1 MDCVDVFVDGA
12 CKNNSH
18 NNPQAGCG
26 VFWAPCHPLNWS
38 EKLRGDKQTNNRAE
52 LSAAIIGIA
61 QSIECRF
68 NEITVITDI
77 KYVRDGVTKWI
88 KEWKLNKWKTIK
100 KGDVLNKD
108 LWLMLNELQGKL
120 TVNWRWVDGHKD
132 TEGNIQADDLAK
144 KGVSEENCF
153 WQEKAYSWYAS
164 SSGEDIQVEFVDKI
178 YSTACLQ
185 ISSNSDVKE
194 KNHREYICKSCNIP
208 CKEN

>member
-1 MDCVDVFVDGA
+1 
-12 CKNNSH
+12 
-18 NNPQAGCG
+18 
-26 VFWAPCHPLNWS
+26 
-38 EKLRGDKQTNNRAE
+38 
-52 LSAAIIGIA
+52 
-61 QSIECRF
+61 
-68 NEITVITDI
+68 
-77 KYVRDGVTKWI
+77 
-88 KEWKLNKWKTIK
+88 
-100 KGDVLNKD
+100 
-108 LWLMLNELQGKL
+108 MLDELQGKL

-178 YSTACLQ
+178 YSVACLQ

-208 CKEN
+208 CKENEQAIQCQECKYWVHYKCSDLPEYQLYLYESTQRRYTCKFCVSIDNYFLKTYQINKTLILMR